1 MKTLFFSFVLFCP
14 LVLLCS
20 ESLTIAA
27 AGVAYL
33 AALYW
38 ASSHT
43 AAGRRFVRRLWREA
57 VRIIGP
63 ME

>member
-1 MKTLFFSFVLFCP
+1 MKVFIFSFVLFCP
-14 LVLLCS
+14 LVLLCA
-20 ESLTIAA
+20 ESLTLVVAA
-27 AGVAYL
+27 VVYL

-43 AAGRRFVRRLWREA
+43 AAGRRFARHLWREA
-57 VRIIGP
+57 VRLIGP